1 MRDKNGLREQI
12 NKNDRGSRNADK
24 SKIGGVSVLR
34 AFTPYIGSKSSRHD
48 QPMKFK
54 CCKGAVL
61 LGDDESGNCSA
72 CGKFF
77 YFNVSEDLH
86 DAI

>member
-1 MRDKNGLREQI
+1 MRDKNGAREQI
-12 NKNDRGSRNADK
+12 NKNDRCTRNADK

-34 AFTPYIGSKSSRHD
+34 AFTPYTGSKLSRND

-54 CCKGAVL
+54 CCKGAAL

-77 YFNVSEDLH
+77 YFNVSEDFN